1 MLPEVCALRGGV
13 CALSDEPC
21 AAPCAALG
29 FARAIRHMGYQHWTL
44 QQVLERLCNPRE
56 YASDDEY
63 ARLVD
68 DAVIA
73 RRSGV

>member
-1 MLPEVCALRGGV
+1 MLPEVCALRGAV

-44 QQVLERLCNPRE
+44 QQVIERLCNPRE

-63 ARLVD
+63 ARLVEFT
-68 DAVIA
+68 AA
-73 RRSGV
+73 ARSGRV